1 MQYRASKRRCQITM
15 ERCKG
20 ATFLLHGI
28 VMCQSHAR
36 DMYGDDAID
45 RLIRLRMVNWKTP
58 KVDQVESFDWVNER
72 DNK

>member
-1 MQYRASKRRCQITM
+1 
-15 ERCKG
+15 
-20 ATFLLHGI
+20 
-28 VMCQSHAR
+28 
-36 DMYGDDAID
+36 MYGDDAID